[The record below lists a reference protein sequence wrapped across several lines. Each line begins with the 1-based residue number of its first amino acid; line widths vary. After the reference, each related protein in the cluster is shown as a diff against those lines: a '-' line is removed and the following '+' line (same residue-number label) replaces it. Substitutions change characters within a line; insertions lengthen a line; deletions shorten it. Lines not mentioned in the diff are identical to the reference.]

1 MLLKKFWIPVLLV
14 LIGVA
19 IGVTFWEYQQVA
31 SQAPVK
37 IISPVTAD
45 PVDTSK
51 PATPKPPPPGETYE
65 SGHWHGEEWHAEP
78 HEPIIAEEIPFA
90 ESSFEEIVDPDLADF
105 TDEELATYER
115 VRRAEVIRHQQKYPD
130 CKDHEAVWE
139 DAARNAKWWVAYKK
153 WSEEWDK
160 SLEEWEAVMFENDEL
175 YEKLRFNMSEEERHE
190 YLKNMPDEERDAIAA
205 RLETWKQR
213 KDAASQKFNEVD
225 QKEPIEPKPRHTH

>member
-78 HEPIIAEEIPFA
+78 HEP
-90 ESSFEEIVDPDLADF
+90 
-105 TDEELATYER
+105 
-115 VRRAEVIRHQQKYPD
+115 
-130 CKDHEAVWE
+130 
-139 DAARNAKWWVAYKK
+139 
-153 WSEEWDK
+153 
-160 SLEEWEAVMFENDEL
+160 
-175 YEKLRFNMSEEERHE
+175 
-190 YLKNMPDEERDAIAA
+190 
-205 RLETWKQR
+205 
-213 KDAASQKFNEVD
+213 
-225 QKEPIEPKPRHTH
+225 

>member
-78 HEPIIAEEIPFA
+78 HEPVIAEEVPF
-90 ESSFEEIVDPDLADF
+90 EDGSFEEIVDPDLADF

-115 VRRAEVIRHQQKYPD
+115 VRRNQVIRHQQKYPD
-130 CKDHEAVWE
+130 CQDYEAVWE
-139 DAARNAKWWVAYKK
+139 DADRHAKWWVGYKK
-153 WSEEWDK
+153 WSAESDKRYEEWKKVLKDQ
-160 SLEEWEAVMFENDEL
+160 DEFFDDL
-175 YEKLRFNMSEEERHE
+175 YLNMSPEERMAFLE
-190 YLKNMPDEERDAIAA
+190 NMSDAEKASLVAELEDWDKREAAAYKRYDEF
-205 RLETWKQR
+205 KQE
-213 KDAASQKFNEVD
+213 KPV
-225 QKEPIEPKPRHTH
+225 EPKRRHTH